1 MLLCLQSC
9 LTLLFHVALRY
20 ECITPSAPS
29 AWGLKLQVYTGRG
42 GVTRRDVSSSHVQR
56 TAGLLVCGLKLLVY
70 AAFSY

>member
-29 AWGLKLQVYTGRG
+29 AWGLKLLVYTGRG
-42 GVTRRDVSSSHVQR
+42 GVTVRDVFSSHVQR
-56 TAGLLVCGLKLLVY
+56 TAGLLVCGLMIRVY
-70 AAFSY
+70 VALSH